1 MRAFL
6 RRNELGVEPVL
17 ELTLAP
23 DALGA
28 VALPHTVVLDADGRV
43 VLRHRGAADWNTS
56 EVTALLEHLAATASA
71 AGPVSIY
78 RGSVEL
84 SVGAPP
90 GRPGSRDLL
99 GPLPGRPLRA
109 GANDRPG
116 RSPLTTGGARTAQ
129 TSRLTMKA
137 PIHARASM

>member
-90 GRPGSRDLL
+90 PGARGLEISWALCRDDLCV
-99 GPLPGRPLRA
+99 PGRTTVPV
-109 GANDRPG
+109 G
-116 RSPLTTGGARTAQ
+116 RR
-129 TSRLTMKA
+129 
-137 PIHARASM
+137 